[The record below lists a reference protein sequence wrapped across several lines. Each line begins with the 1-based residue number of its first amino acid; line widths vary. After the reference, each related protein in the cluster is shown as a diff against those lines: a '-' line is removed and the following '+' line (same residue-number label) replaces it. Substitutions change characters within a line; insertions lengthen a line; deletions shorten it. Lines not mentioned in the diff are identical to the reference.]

1 MKHLILALTTTSAV
15 FGYAREPTD
24 LGLRASLIGSF
35 PLSDLKDQTSTSGFG
50 LSAGWSFWQMS
61 PSCRL
66 GAYVAFRSYSSRT
79 GRANLS
85 DAGLDLRTTIQ
96 GGFYN
101 RIAIGAERIQ
111 LPGTPAT
118 TKLGGEFG
126 FGYRFKVPIGI
137 EVYESR
143 IAASSPSNSALNVAV
158 SWYF

>member
-1 MKHLILALTTTSAV
+1 MKHLVLVLTTASAV
-15 FGYAREPTD
+15 FGYARERTD

-61 PSCRL
+61 PNCRL
-66 GAYVAFRSYSSRT
+66 GTYVAFRSYSTRT
-79 GRANLS
+79 ERAYLL

-101 RIAIGAERIQ
+101 RIAIGAERIR
-111 LPGTPAT
+111 LPGTTAT

-126 FGYRFKVPIGI
+126 FGYRFKAPIGI
-137 EVYESR
+137 ELYESR
-143 IAASSPSNSALNVAV
+143 TAASSPSNSTINVAV
-158 SWYF
+158 SWCF